1 MDIPNL
7 QYGWN
12 DFYLLEEFLQVP
24 TLNEYR
30 LLGDKVIRNHIRGMD
45 YEVVGFQDLAYTKVS
60 VRKKR

>member
-12 DFYLLEEFLQVP
+12 DFYLLEEFLQVT

-30 LLGDKVIRNHIRGMD
+30 LLGDKVIRNHIRGVD